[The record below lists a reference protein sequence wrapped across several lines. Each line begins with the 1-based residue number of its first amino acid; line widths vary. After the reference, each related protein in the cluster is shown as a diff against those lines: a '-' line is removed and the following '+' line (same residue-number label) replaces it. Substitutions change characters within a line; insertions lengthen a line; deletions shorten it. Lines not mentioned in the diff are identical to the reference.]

1 MTELNKLIT
10 ANDFNNEDSIMIHQF
25 LKNIYFNEETTFKID
40 NLSKEGKEKIQF
52 ISVRFP
58 NPTRLKK
65 ALLY

>member
-40 NLSKEGKEKIQF
+40 NLSKEGKEKF
-52 ISVRFP
+52 
-58 NPTRLKK
+58 N
-65 ALLY
+65 LLVLDFQTPQD